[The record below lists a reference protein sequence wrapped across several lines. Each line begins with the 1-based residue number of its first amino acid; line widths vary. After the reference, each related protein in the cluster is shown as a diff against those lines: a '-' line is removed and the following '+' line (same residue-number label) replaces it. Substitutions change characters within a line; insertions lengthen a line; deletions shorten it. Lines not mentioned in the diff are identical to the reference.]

1 MHARQATMLQS
12 LAHMTL
18 EYWSVYLPPKYM
30 ELTSTTIYSIA
41 PCRSDPEN
49 KAVDNLASSFQI
61 PVHRPL
67 KLQRRLIGREQLSAQ
82 Q

>member
-1 MHARQATMLQS
+1 
-12 LAHMTL
+12 
-18 EYWSVYLPPKYM
+18 M

-49 KAVDNLASSFQI
+49 KSVANLASSFQI
-61 PVHRPL
+61 SVQLIQRL
-67 KLQRRLIGREQLSAQ
+67 FKFRRRLTGREQLSAQ